1 MFKSFFP
8 NPKPFFWSA
17 IIYALACVLFWF
29 FVWKPLGV
37 SIGWGL
43 QPDQKADIG
52 VQVFWSKPFVWFYA
66 YYAMIVALFAAVW
79 WYLHPHRYFVWS
91 VLGSALIIF
100 VTYYQVEV
108 SVAIN
113 AWYGPFYDLIQAS
126 ASKSRPTPMSE
137 YLGQIWI
144 FVTIAC
150 MAVVVGAMTRF
161 FVSHYNFRWRQAMNN
176 FYMQNWDKLRNVE
189 GASQRVQDDT
199 MRFSATME
207 GLGVNFIDSIMTL
220 IAFLPVLHGL
230 ESFVSEVPIIG
241 SIPYPLVT
249 AALVWSMFGTG
260 LISLIGIK
268 LPGLEFRNQRVEAA
282 YRKEL
287 VLGEDDI
294 TRAQPATVSEF
305 FTDVRKNYFKLY
317 FHYVYFN
324 VGRILYIQIDNIF
337 PIIILLPT
345 LVAQKITLGPYQ
357 QINGAFDQV
366 RSSFQFLINS
376 WPTIIALISI
386 FKRLRAFEAVLEGKE
401 LGAIE
406 NEPFKEPAPSA

>member
-1 MFKSFFP
+1 MQ
-8 NPKPFFWSA
+8 PF
-17 IIYALACVLFWF
+17 LPC
-29 FVWKPLGV
+29 
-37 SIGWGL
+37 
-43 QPDQKADIG
+43 
-52 VQVFWSKPFVWFYA
+52 
-66 YYAMIVALFAAVW
+66 
-79 WYLHPHRYFVWS
+79 
-91 VLGSALIIF
+91 
-100 VTYYQVEV
+100 
-108 SVAIN
+108 
-113 AWYGPFYDLIQAS
+113 
-126 ASKSRPTPMSE
+126 
-137 YLGQIWI
+137 
-144 FVTIAC
+144 
-150 MAVVVGAMTRF
+150 
-161 FVSHYNFRWRQAMNN
+161 N

-406 NEPFKEPAPSA
+406 NEPFKEPVPSA